1 MHVWFAFCYDKT
13 CIVGGGGLPMP
24 FSKRGKSL
32 PLTWWRLDR
41 KRREMLGGPSEC
53 MLCSSDDPRALHFY
67 NLETLHDGINVS
79 HNSSLVPVTNSSR
92 YLHILG
98 PDD

>member
-1 MHVWFAFCYDKT
+1 MHVWFAFCYDN
-13 CIVGGGGLPMP
+13 VGGGGLPTP
-24 FSKRGKSL
+24 FGKRGKSL
-32 PLTWWRLDR
+32 PLTWWQLDR